1 MNLFRKNRNYKVP
14 VPNSKVDERDAMF
27 SRMDRRPNTEAYND
41 YYHTNPS
48 LRKKDDHIRS
58 MPPLLHKN
66 GKYYEKGLF
75 KKAGEFF
82 DSIDNIH
89 IGEKIIDKYLRL
101 FDNHSS
107 INKIIKKITLDLGAV
122 AVGCTDL
129 EQQFIY
135 SHKGRFD
142 TNYGNI
148 IDLNHPNIIV
158 FLVEMDYSRIQNA
171 PKADTIFESANQY
184 YKAAYISKVIEKLII
199 KLGYQ
204 AKAHYDANYDVI
216 LPPLAI
222 KAGLGEL
229 GRNNILIADKYGS
242 RVRIGAISTDLP
254 LKYDLPISLGA
265 NKFCKVCKKCAD
277 NCPSKALSMNGKSN
291 IRGIYK
297 WETNV
302 EKCYTIWRKYGTD
315 CGICMAICP
324 YSHKNN
330 ILHNVI
336 RKFVKYFPF
345 LNRTMVFLDDIIY
358 GKKWKIKN

>member
-1 MNLFRKNRNYKVP
+1 MFARMARK
-14 VPNSKVDERDAMF
+14 
-27 SRMDRRPNTEAYND
+27 PNTESYEN
-41 YYHTNPS
+41 YYSTNPK
-48 LRKKDDHIRS
+48 LKKKDDHIRL
-58 MPPLLHKN
+58 MPPLLHKD
-66 GKYYEKGLF
+66 GKYYEKGLS
-75 KKAGEFF
+75 KQAGKIF
-82 DSIDNIH
+82 DSIDDIH
-89 IGEKIIDKYLRL
+89 IEEKIIEKYLRL
-101 FDNHSS
+101 FENHSS
-107 INKIIKKITLDLGAV
+107 INKILKKIILDLGTV

-142 TNYGNI
+142 SNYGI
-148 IDLNHPNIIV
+148 KIELNHPNVIV
-158 FLVEMDYSRIQNA
+158 FLVEMDYSRMQNA
-171 PKADTIFESANQY
+171 PKAYTIFESANQY
-184 YKAAYISKVIEKLII
+184 YNAAYISKVIEKLIT

-242 RVRIGAISTDLP
+242 RVRIGAVSTDIP
-254 LKYDLPISLGA
+254 LKYDSPISLGA
-265 NKFCKVCKKCAD
+265 DKFCKVCKKCAS
-277 NCPSKALSMNGKSN
+277 NCPSKALSVNGESN
-291 IRGIYK
+291 IRGIDK

-302 EKCYTIWRKYGTD
+302 DKCYTIWRKYGTD

-330 ILHNVI
+330 FLHNVI

-345 LNRTMVFLDDIIY
+345 LNRTMVFLDDILY
-358 GKKWKIKN
+358 GKKWQIKDQL